1 MAKMKMAKMNRRR
14 HLLFIYWL
22 LQLNIITRTI
32 WVHPLNEDCVLKGEF
47 YTLYPDLRL
56 YPKKFFSFYQMSVR
70 KFDYLLQLCE
80 PRLKKEITNLRQPI
94 SPEQCLVLTL
104 R

>member
-1 MAKMKMAKMNRRR
+1 MNRRR
-14 HLLFIYWL
+14 HLFIYWL

-32 WVHPLNEDCVLKGEF
+32 WVHLLNEDRVLKGEF

-56 YPKKFFSFYQMSVR
+56 YPKNFFSFYRMSVR
-70 KFDYLLQLCE
+70 KFNYLLQLCE
-80 PRLKKEITNLRQPI
+80 PRLKKEITNLRQPV
-94 SPEQCLVLTL
+94 SLEQHLVLTL